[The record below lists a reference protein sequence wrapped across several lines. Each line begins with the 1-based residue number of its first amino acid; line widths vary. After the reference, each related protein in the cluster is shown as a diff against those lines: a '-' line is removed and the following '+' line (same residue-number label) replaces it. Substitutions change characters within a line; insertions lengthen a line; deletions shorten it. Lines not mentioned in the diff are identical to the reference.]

1 MAAATNFLDA
11 VLTIR
16 EAKTYA
22 IRWAIVKVNEL
33 HFFEVIYEPDCLH
46 LFQCWEVR
54 YSRGRNLSMTQ
65 LVDDYKKMLGS
76 NSRQS
81 LCFTKRDCN
90 KAAHSLTYMTFT
102 SLDFLLD

>member
-16 EAKTYA
+16 EAKAYA

-33 HFFEVIYEPDCLH
+33 HFFEVMYEPDCLH

-54 YSRGRNLSMTQ
+54 YSRGRNLSMT
-65 LVDDYKKMLGS
+65 
-76 NSRQS
+76 
-81 LCFTKRDCN
+81 
-90 KAAHSLTYMTFT
+90 
-102 SLDFLLD
+102 